1 MYILIRSL
9 ILLLI
14 VKSSL
19 ASDFQVN
26 DEHSKIQF
34 SIKYM
39 SISDVEGRFN
49 DYKIFFEMN
58 ETKISKLKAVI
69 EANSIDTFDK
79 KRDSHLRKSD
89 FFWVKKYPTIE
100 IWSDQEFIIN
110 KDKVSAVDLNI
121 RIKNKQQRAKFYI
134 TYKGKRDDPITK
146 KTGHYFSL
154 SSKINRK
161 NFDITWNKKI
171 DNGSLLLSDEVKIYG
186 EFEAYE
192 VGNKPAFSR
201 FFTPSKDDIERVE
214 IEEKKRTQKEKTPEE
229 TQQIVHKDSKQ
240 SNQDQGEI
248 FTIKNLTVTF
258 ITGSVIFILMIA
270 LSYYGQKF
278 MIEQLEA
285 RGVGE
290 KPAYLI
296 SNTIIM
302 IMIILLAII
311 TAPFMGLGPNPLT
324 TWF

>member
-1 MYILIRSL
+1 MYLLIRSL
-9 ILLLI
+9 VLLLI

-19 ASDFQVN
+19 ASYFQVN
-26 DEHSKIQF
+26 DEHSKVQF

-39 SISDVEGRFN
+39 TISDVEGRFN

-58 ETKISKLKAVI
+58 ENKISKLKAVI
-69 EANSIDTFDK
+69 KAKSIDTFDK

-89 FFWVKKYPTIE
+89 FFAVNKYPTIE
-100 IWSDQEFIIN
+100 IWNDQEFVVN
-110 KDKVSAVDLNI
+110 KGEVSEVEFNI
-121 RIKNKQQRAKFYI
+121 KIKNKQQKTKFYI

-146 KTGHYFSL
+146 KVGHYFSL

-161 NFDITWNKKI
+161 DFNITWNKKL
-171 DNGSLLLSDEVKIYG
+171 DSGGLLLADQVKLYG

-201 FFTPSKDDIERVE
+201 FFTPSKEDIKRVE
-214 IEEKKRTQKEKTPEE
+214 LEEKKNTQKNNTSNKSQRI
-229 TQQIVHKDSKQ
+229 TQEDSKK
-240 SNQDQGEI
+240 SNEDKGEI
-248 FTIKNLTVTF
+248 FTAKNLLVTF
-258 ITGSVIFILMIA
+258 ITGSIVFILMIA
-270 LSYYGQKF
+270 FSYYGQKF

-296 SNTIIM
+296 SNTIV
-302 IMIILLAII
+302 MIIIILVAIV